1 MTEQVFPSAL
11 TNIVA
16 FPVVMKPM
24 YRTIIQTAAS
34 GKEQRVALWNY
45 ARRVYTLTWEFM
57 RDDATHN
64 EWDTMLS
71 FWLSLQGRF
80 STFLFNDP
88 SDNAATGQ
96 LIGIG
101 DGVTTQ
107 FQLARTI
114 NSSWTEA
121 INAPNIV
128 SHVYVNGVDPGGWSV
143 NSATGVITL
152 ASPAPNGQ
160 AVSAD
165 FTFYFRCRLLND
177 EDEFEKFGSTLWEK
191 KTLEFITVKS

>member
-1 MTEQVFPSAL
+1 MTEQVFPVAL

-16 FPVVMKPM
+16 FPVLMKPM

-34 GKEQRVALWNY
+34 GKEQSAALWNY

-64 EWDTMLS
+64 EWKQMLA

-80 STFLFNDP
+80 ATFLFTDP
-88 SDNAATGQ
+88 VDNTVAAQ

-101 DGVTTQ
+101 DGTTTK

-114 NSSWTEA
+114 NSTWTEA

-143 NSATGVITL
+143 DSSTGIITL
-152 ASPAPNGQ
+152 ATAAPNGQ
-160 AVSAD
+160 AVTAD
-165 FTFYFRCRLLND
+165 FTYYFRCRLLND
-177 EDEFEKFGSTLWEK
+177 EDEFTKFGSTLWEK
-191 KTLEFITVKS
+191 QTLEFITVKS